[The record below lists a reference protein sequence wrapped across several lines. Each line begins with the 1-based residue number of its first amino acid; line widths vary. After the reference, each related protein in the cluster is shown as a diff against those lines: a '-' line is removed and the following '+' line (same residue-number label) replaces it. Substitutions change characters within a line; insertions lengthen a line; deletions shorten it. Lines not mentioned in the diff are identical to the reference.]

1 MTKVMA
7 SPSVKPQAS
16 NNRSGNCHCSNT
28 EIQLASRATVDVIK
42 APPYRAADILQPW
55 IPIYKWNRNLCAGLS
70 VSISDWARVKARTE
84 VGKEQAG
91 S

>member
-1 MTKVMA
+1 MA
-7 SPSVKPQAS
+7 SPSVRPQTS
-16 NNRSGNCHCSNT
+16 NNRSGHCHCSNP
-28 EIQLASRATVDVIK
+28 EIQLASRVIVLVIK
-42 APPYRAADILQPW
+42 TPTYRAADRLQTW
-55 IPIYKWNRNLCAGLS
+55 IPIYKWNRNLCAGLN